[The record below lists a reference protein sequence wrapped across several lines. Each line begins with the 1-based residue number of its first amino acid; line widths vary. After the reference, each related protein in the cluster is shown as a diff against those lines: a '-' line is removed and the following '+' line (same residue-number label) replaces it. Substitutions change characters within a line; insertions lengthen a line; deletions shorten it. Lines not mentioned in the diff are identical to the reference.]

1 MGPRHDD
8 KRDKERASDGAADPS
23 AAEDANRI
31 IGPLTDDELR
41 AGGLDRV
48 VAFIRDEPSKE
59 AIRQRRRRKKQRKKG
74 KRQMNV
80 TVPDNKRSR
89 DTMRATAAAI
99 GDEVT
104 HRAVE
109 TILMDEPVRPL
120 IIDIAAQPLLRK
132 LVRLLADQW
141 ASELPKLEKLL
152 LLDPPALEL
161 IERAVATVRTRR
173 TVEVVLDNPASV
185 LLGVKLLT
193 GRSLCIRVVRRL
205 LRLRRRPPSVVEGRV
220 GTNKASGKRG

>member
-1 MGPRHDD
+1 MCPRHDD
-8 KRDKERASDGAADPS
+8 KRDEERASDGAADPS

-59 AIRQRRRRKKQRKKG
+59 ALRQRRRRKKQRKRG

-80 TVPDNKRSR
+80 TVPDDKRSR

-104 HRAVE
+104 LRALE
-109 TILMDEPVRPL
+109 TILENETVRPL
-120 IIDIAAQPLLRK
+120 IVDLAAQPLLRK

-141 ASELPKLEKLL
+141 ASELPKFEKLL
-152 LLDPPALEL
+152 LLDPAALGL
-161 IERAVATVRTRR
+161 IERVVATIRTRR
-173 TVEVVLDNPASV
+173 TVEVGLDNPASV

-205 LRLRRRPPSVVEGRV
+205 LRLRRRPPGVVEGGV
-220 GTNKASGKRG
+220 GNQQS

>member
-8 KRDKERASDGAADPS
+8 KRDEERASDGAA

-31 IGPLTDDELR
+31 IGPLTDHELR

-59 AIRQRRRRKKQRKKG
+59 ALRQRRRRKKQRKKG

-80 TVPDNKRSR
+80 TVPDDKRSR

-104 HRAVE
+104 LRALE
-109 TILMDEPVRPL
+109 TILENETVRPL
-120 IIDIAAQPLLRK
+120 IVDLAARPLLGK

-141 ASELPKLEKLL
+141 ASELPKFEKLL
-152 LLDPPALEL
+152 LLDPAALEL
-161 IERAVATVRTRR
+161 IERVVATIRTRR
-173 TVEVVLDNPASV
+173 TVEVGLDNPASV

-205 LRLRRRPPSVVEGRV
+205 LRLRRRPPGVVEGGV
-220 GTNKASGKRG
+220 GNQQR